1 MESTASE
8 TADALKEA
16 GEATAAHARRAL
28 DDAQE
33 CAETLAARGSEALQN
48 GAAQARKTFVRVGN
62 QAAQYVQDQP
72 LKSLLIAVATG
83 AAIALLAG
91 ALSRHRHD
99 R

>member
-1 MESTASE
+1 MKPTASE

-16 GEATAAHARRAL
+16 GEAT
-28 DDAQE
+28 
-33 CAETLAARGSEALQN
+33 
-48 GAAQARKTFVRVGN
+48 AAQARKTFVRVGN